1 MLYPKSTSFQSVIAL
16 SLHKYFLTVLGL
28 MFFSFSMSWG
38 QEEVEFK
45 QYTVEDG
52 LTSNEVSHIIQDQR
66 GWLWIATAN
75 GLNRFDG
82 RVFKTYRHDPSNPNS
97 LINDFVISIYED
109 RSGMIWIGTIAGLD
123 RYDPVSDQFFHYLH
137 QSGQFQSLSSNVI
150 NCILEDQLGNI
161 WIGTDRGLN
170 RFVHTTGKFEVFQ
183 SRPNGNGNSGDDY
196 IYKMIEDQQGFIWS
210 ATSNGLYRFD
220 HSTKKLIQFG
230 FNSND
235 QESLNVGK
243 VWSFHED
250 REGGIWVGTEAGG
263 LFLFDPATQTFDHF
277 QPDSNT
283 KWNNDFYSIYEG
295 EEGKLWL
302 GAKGK
307 LFGFETKT
315 RKFNTHLPK
324 LKTPSNSE
332 QKIISIFQDR
342 EGSIWIGTNDEG
354 IYSFRWKETNSQ
366 LNQHDPNNPF
376 SLSNN
381 VIQSIYKDRSGDYW
395 LGTQRGL
402 NLLNPIT
409 QQCIIYLPNS
419 NDQHE
424 PFNSENSITAI
435 LEDRNQNLW
444 IGTQNGLKR
453 FDRKNKQFFH
463 YWHDPGDSTT
473 IGGNRIRSLFEDQGG
488 RLWIV
493 VYDGGLNL
501 YDPGSDSFTQYLTSF
516 KPVFDVCGDY
526 DGHLWVGTFDGLIQ
540 FDPAKKVA
548 LSFRHDPNDI
558 HSISSNVILDIY
570 EDSHNR
576 LWIGTNAG
584 LNLLHRESKHTFEH
598 FLQKDGL
605 AHPMVLEIKED
616 NQNNLWLSD
625 GNGISV
631 FQPDNRMFNNYSI
644 IDNFELTFGTHI
656 YPNPETQKMWLGT
669 ENGLIIIHPDS
680 LPYNDYKPPV
690 YISSLSTYQSKRKE
704 SGFQEINAP
713 WAKTAITLPF
723 GQNTF
728 TAEFAILSYKNP
740 AENEAAYKLEGVSDE
755 WIPLGSKREATFSN
769 LRPGNYT
776 LRVKGSNNDGVWN
789 EKGASLEI
797 TILPPWWLTFW
808 AKLAYVLL
816 AVGTLYNLYRFQLR
830 RKLALA
836 ETKRLQEL
844 DAVKTKLFT
853 NITHEFRTPLTVI
866 QGMADH
872 TIDQEGNLVPEKHL
886 ENAQLIKRNSAQLL
900 TLVNQMLD
908 LRKLESG
915 ALPLRMQQGDVIQYL
930 RYLTES
936 FHSHARNKE
945 VGLHFLTE
953 QKELMMDYDPEKLLY
968 IVSNLLSNAI
978 KFTPRDGNVYMSV
991 NSRQST
997 VGSQDAGGEILELK
1011 VKDSGIGI
1019 EAEKLPHIFDRFY
1032 QADDSVTRQ
1041 GEGSGI
1047 GLALCR
1053 ELVKLLGGEIKVSSE
1068 LGQGSV
1074 FTVTLPIT
1082 KEAVVKEVETAGME
1096 EKVLGFAA
1104 PAALAIQTIPT
1115 KNGEDDLPL
1124 ALIIE
1129 DNPDVTRYLNTCLE
1143 QDYKILTSMDGQTG
1157 IETAI
1162 DVIPDIIISDVM
1174 MPKKDG
1180 YEVCDILK
1188 NDERTSHIPIILLT
1202 AKADLDSRIKGL
1214 AGGAD
1219 AYLAKPFHREE
1230 LQVRLEQLI
1239 ELRKKLQ
1246 ETYSGL
1252 EPSETSL
1259 GNTSIENEFLR
1270 KVRQIVEEQME
1281 DSEFG
1286 IVQLCRAI
1294 GLSRSQLFRKLK
1306 ALTGKSASLVIRSI
1320 RLQRARKLLQTT
1332 DLNVSEVAYE
1342 VGFKDLAYFSK
1353 CFLEEYGE
1361 TPSSVKAGYS

>member
-28 MFFSFSMSWG
+28 MFFSFSMGWG
-38 QEEVEFK
+38 QEEIAFRQFTE
-45 QYTVEDG
+45 EDG
-52 LTSNEVSHIIQDQR
+52 LPGKVVYKVMQDSR
-66 GWLWIATAN
+66 GWIWICSDGLSRFDGQSFKKYKHDLKDPNSLITNTIYSIYEDGEGKIWIATLDGGLDKYDPETDQFTHYLFDENNPQSINSNTVYSIAEDKQGFLWVGTQKGLNRLDQKTGLFKRFEPNPDIDNSLSYGWPFSMITDSQGFLWIATGKGLNLFDPTTEKFVHFYHNPDNPRSLSNDALRYVYEDSKGQIWVGTQEDN
-75 GLNRFDG
+75 VLNRFVPATQDFDHFQLNTQEETIHG
-82 RVFKTYRHDPSNPNS
+82 IQAILEDSGGKIWVGAASGLYLLDEKNKAFDYFLPNPNEIPKATGSSNMILS
-97 LINDFVISIYED
+97 LIQDEEGTFWLGTWGGGMFSFEDKEANYQQYNYDSSDVTGLSQAPITSVCKTSNDDF
-109 RSGMIWIGTIAGLD
+109 WIGTFRGLNHL
-123 RYDPVSDQFFHYLH
+123 DPVSKKFTTYMPNPNDLRQDYQNDNHIFNILEDQNQNIWVGTAEGLRRFDRHVEQFFHY
-137 QSGQFQSLSSNVI
+137 SI
-150 NCILEDQLGNI
+150 
-161 WIGTDRGLN
+161 
-170 RFVHTTGKFEVFQ
+170 TGKKDIEA
-183 SRPNGNGNSGDDY
+183 
-196 IYKMIEDQQGFIWS
+196 IYEDSKGQ
-210 ATSNGLYRFD
+210 
-220 HSTKKLIQFG
+220 
-230 FNSND
+230 
-235 QESLNVGK
+235 
-243 VWSFHED
+243 
-250 REGGIWVGTEAGG
+250 IWVSAIRAG
-263 LFLFDPATQTFDHF
+263 LFRY
-277 QPDSNT
+277 DSTIDDLVPVGHNT
-283 KWNNDFYSIYEG
+283 EMPESFTAISEG
-295 EEGKLWL
+295 ENNSLWL
-302 GAKGK
+302 GSYEG
-307 LFGFETKT
+307 LY
-315 RKFNTHLPK
+315 HLN
-324 LKTPSNSE
+324 L
-332 QKIISIFQDR
+332 
-342 EGSIWIGTNDEG
+342 TNNRIKKYQRD
-354 IYSFRWKETNSQ
+354 
-366 LNQHDPNNPF
+366 LNDVK
-376 SLSNN
+376 SLSGDA
-381 VIQSIYKDRSGDYW
+381 VMSMYKDS
-395 LGTQRGL
+395 RG
-402 NLLNPIT
+402 
-409 QQCIIYLPNS
+409 
-419 NDQHE
+419 
-424 PFNSENSITAI
+424 
-435 LEDRNQNLW
+435 NLW
-444 IGTQNGLKR
+444 IGTQIGL
-453 FDRKNKQFFH
+453 
-463 YWHDPGDSTT
+463 S
-473 IGGNRIRSLFEDQGG
+473 
-488 RLWIV
+488 
-493 VYDGGLNL
+493 
-501 YDPGSDSFTQYLTSF
+501 
-516 KPVFDVCGDY
+516 
-526 DGHLWVGTFDGLIQ
+526 
-540 FDPAKKVA
+540 
-548 LSFRHDPNDI
+548 
-558 HSISSNVILDIY
+558 
-570 EDSHNR
+570 
-576 LWIGTNAG
+576 
-584 LNLLHRESKHTFEH
+584 LLHNSDPVTFEH
-598 FLQKDGL
+598 FLEKDGL
-605 AHPMVLEIKED
+605 AGSIVLKIFED
-616 NQNNLWLSD
+616 AQGTLWLD
-625 GNGISV
+625 TDKGISA
-631 FQPDNRMFNNYSI
+631 FDQDTKTFR
-644 IDNFELTFGTHI
+644 NFYFLNGQRI
-656 YPNPETQKMWLGT
+656 RSMVYLDQETDDLWLGT

-680 LPYNDYKPPV
+680 LPNNDYRPPV
-690 YISSLSTYQSKRKE
+690 YISSLSTYQSQGKE
-704 SGFQEINAP
+704 NGFQEMKAP
-713 WAKTAITLPF
+713 WAKKTITLPY

-728 TAEFAILSYKNP
+728 SAEFAVLSYKKP
-740 AENEAAYKLEGVSDE
+740 TENEAAYKLEGVSEE

-866 QGMADH
+866 RGMADH
-872 TIDQEGNLVPEKHL
+872 TIDQEGDLAPTKNL

-953 QKELMMDYDPEKLLY
+953 QKELVMDYDPEKLLY

-978 KFTPRDGNVYMSV
+978 KFTPRDGNVYFGVKSLE
-991 NSRQST
+991 SRVESDNHHSE
-997 VGSQDAGGEILELK
+997 VLELSI
-1011 VKDSGIGI
+1011 KDTGVGI
-1019 EAEKLPHIFDRFY
+1019 EVEKLPHIFDRFY

-1074 FTVTLPIT
+1074 FTVSLPIT
-1082 KEAVVKEVETAGME
+1082 KEAEEKEIETVGME

-1104 PAALAIQTIPT
+1104 PAALAIQTT
-1115 KNGEDDLPL
+1115 SLNNGEDDLPL

-1129 DNPDVTRYLNTCLE
+1129 DNPDVIRYLNTCLE

-1174 MPKKDG
+1174 MPKKNG

-1246 ETYSGL
+1246 ETYAGL

-1259 GNTSIENEFLR
+1259 GNASIENEFLR
-1270 KVRQIVEEQME
+1270 KIRQVVEEKME